1 MSFNQEYRF
10 AGVLIPILIIAGCGG
25 APDSSQ
31 EITFSHILN
40 PESEWHAGAARFKEL
55 VEAKTAG
62 SDSPTRVSLFTS
74 ASLSGKNQQT
84 ELDNVQSGGLVMTW
98 ESSIL
103 LSTLDPAWSVYSL
116 PWLLDDYEDAETL
129 CEGPL
134 GREMLERL
142 QEKRLIGLGYGFNG
156 FRQLTNG
163 RHPVLRPEDLS
174 GLRIRVPSIEMYV
187 SLFERWDAKPSSM
200 NFGELIPALRSGAMD
215 GQENPLH
222 VIEAAK
228 LNEVQKYLSVWQY
241 SFDPLVMCV
250 NQEWWTAQSPEL
262 QKVLRDCA
270 IEACAYQRGIVRERE
285 TEHLTALRKAGM
297 EISVLTAGQREAFRR
312 SAEGLYETYR
322 EIIGSDLQDRFVAE
336 AKRLREMP

>member
-1 MSFNQEYRF
+1 MGLF
-10 AGVLIPILIIAGCGG
+10 VPIFIFAGCGG
-25 APDSSQ
+25 APNASQ

-40 PESEWHAGAARFKEL
+40 PESEWHMGAARFKEL
-55 VEAKTAG
+55 VESKTAD
-62 SDSPTRVSLFTS
+62 SDAPTRVSIFTS

-84 ELDNVQSGGLVMTW
+84 ELENVQSGGLVMSW

-103 LSTLDPAWSVYSL
+103 LSTLDTAWFVFSL
-116 PWLLDDYEDAETL
+116 PWLLDDYEDAEAL

-142 QEKRLIGLGYGFNG
+142 QNERLIGLGYGFNG

-174 GLRIRVPSIEMYV
+174 GLRIRVPAIKMYI
-187 SLFERWDAKPSSM
+187 SLFERWDARPSSM

-228 LNEVQKYLSVWQY
+228 LYDVQKYLSIWQY

-250 NQEWWTAQSPEL
+250 NQEWWNAQSPEL

-270 IEACAYQRGIVRERE
+270 TEACAYQRGIVRERE
-285 TEHLTALRKAGM
+285 AEHLAALRKAGM
-297 EISVLTAGQREAFRR
+297 EISVLTAGQREAFRS
-312 SAEGLYETYR
+312 SAAGLYETYR
-322 EIIGSDLQDRFVAE
+322 EIIGANLQDRFIAE
-336 AKRLREMP
+336 AKRLRDTP